1 MAGKSHIGAAVDEL
15 HAERE
20 HLVARLAKVDAAIT
34 AVREAFH
41 LPPATPR
48 VAPKRRAAAKATHRR
63 NGRGDLQDDAILA
76 ALSAGPVSPGELAV
90 QLGVERARLR
100 GYLVRLEEHGRIA
113 SMGATA
119 TRRVF
124 LPEHTPAK
132 EAP

>member
-1 MAGKSHIGAAVDEL
+1 VAGKSHIGAAVDEL

-20 HLVARLAKVDAAIT
+20 HLVARLGKSDAAIA

-41 LPPATPR
+41 LPPAAPHLTPK
-48 VAPKRRAAAKATHRR
+48 PRAAAKAAQRR
-63 NGRGDLQDDAILA
+63 NGRVDPSDDAILA
-76 ALSAGPVSPGELAV
+76 ALSAGPVSPGELAA

-100 GYLVRLEEHGRIA
+100 GCLVRLEEHGLIA

>member
-48 VAPKRRAAAKATHRR
+48 VTPKRHAPTKAAHNG
-63 NGRGDLQDDAILA
+63 NGRRELRDDAILET
-76 ALSAGPVSPGELAV
+76 LRGVTLSPGDLAAR
-90 QLGVERARLR
+90 LGVDRARLR
-100 GYLVRLEEHGRIA
+100 SRLTHLEEHGLIT
-113 SMGATA
+113 STGATT
-119 TRRVF
+119 TRRVGLARA
-124 LPEHTPAK
+124 LPPK